1 MSDKQAHCFGCMQNL
16 AVSTPLL
23 DHCKQHNYHKS
34 STMHKSCTLLL
45 ICRSCSSITRSLY
58 LTDKLP
64 CILLYAP
71 LIKIT
76 VIISITNKVVTSH
89 IVTSLVIS
97 SSTLSPHANNV
108 DVPLSL
114 VVSSQAVTW
123 NVKLRYLMCNYI

>member
-76 VIISITNKVVTSH
+76 VIILIPNKVVTTN
-89 IVTSLVIS
+89 IVTSQVIS
-97 SSTLSPHANNV
+97 SLTLSPHANNA
-108 DVPLSL
+108 DVPPAL
-114 VVSSQAVTW
+114 VVSLQAVT
-123 NVKLRYLMCNYI
+123 